1 MDQVVSAEV
10 DGKTFAGRYEVKSGC
25 VIVRYVRSDGHFAQ
39 KTAPIDDS
47 AEDTARTLLR
57 ELVLEVG

>member
-1 MDQVVSAEV
+1 MDQVISAEV
-10 DGKTFAGRYEVKSGC
+10 DGETFAGRYEVKSGC

-39 KTAPIDDS
+39 NTAPAGAS
-47 AEDTARTLLR
+47 AEETARKLLR

>member
-1 MDQVVSAEV
+1 MDQVISAEV
-10 DGKTFAGRYEVKSGC
+10 EGETFTGRYEVKAGC

-39 KTAPIDDS
+39 RTAPVGAS